1 MHHVSKELAN
11 KRGILLKTDML
22 TEEIKEK
29 DVKGESL
36 LDLFAVR
43 LFT

>member
-1 MHHVSKELAN
+1 
-11 KRGILLKTDML
+11 ML

-29 DVKGESL
+29 DVKGESI

-43 LFT
+43 LFTLWEDAIEKNFRY